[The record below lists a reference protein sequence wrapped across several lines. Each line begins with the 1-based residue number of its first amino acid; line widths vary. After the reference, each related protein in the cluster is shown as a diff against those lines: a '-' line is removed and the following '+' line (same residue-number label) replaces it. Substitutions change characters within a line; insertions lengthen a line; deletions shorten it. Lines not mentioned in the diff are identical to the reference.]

1 MQAQKISFRYENGSD
16 FVLKDASFGIKPGEH
31 IALIGPN
38 GSGKSTL
45 LKILVGELKIQSG
58 NILHENHETL
68 YLPQEINIFSNL
80 NVKDWLF
87 KQLNLENINKKIEN
101 LIKHGLEKK
110 ENLEKWGEL
119 RQRFELLDGDAFEI
133 NLEKA
138 MHQIPLINFSV
149 SQKVS
154 TLSGGQ
160 IQRLKLL
167 LIALAK
173 HDIILMDEPTN
184 DLDRESIDWLEKW
197 IQNTKSGIVIV
208 SHDRHLLNKV
218 INHIAAIDPQ
228 TRKIYKA
235 KSSYGDFLKQV
246 ESMRH
251 KLSTEYDRQQKNIKE
266 LKKKISEAQSKANR
280 GLGKKN
286 SSDKDKLGRNYRAE
300 RGANQSAAKVKKL
313 KQELA
318 NIVTLELPKH
328 YEMRFDYEI
337 EKIKSPT
344 AIHFE
349 NLTTQLG
356 NKKFGPYSGNI
367 SSNDKLSI
375 SGPNGIGKTTF
386 LKMLFGEIETDGKV
400 NIAKDANIF
409 FMQQSRWLSSNQ
421 TVWNMIFKQIKIL
434 EGEAKSRLTQYGIPE
449 DMWSNN
455 VANLSPGERTRLL
468 TCLINLKKPNL
479 LVLDEPTN
487 HMDTEAIESLEKGL
501 NKFSGTLIVVSH
513 DQTFLKNIGINK
525 TWEIASNKIKLHS

>member
-31 IALIGPN
+31 IALVGPN

-58 NILHENHETL
+58 NILQENHEIL
-68 YLPQEINIFSNL
+68 YLPQEIIFSSDL
-80 NVKDWLF
+80 KVKDWLF
-87 KQLNLENINKKIEN
+87 KQLGLQKIDKKMKNLMKS
-101 LIKHGLEKK
+101 GLEKK
-110 ENLEKWGEL
+110 KNLEEWGEL
-119 RQRFELLDGDAFEI
+119 RQRFELLDGDGFEI

-138 MHQIPLINFSV
+138 MHQILLINFNTEQRV
-149 SQKVS
+149 N

-184 DLDRESIDWLEKW
+184 DLDFESIDWLEKW
-197 IQNTKSGIVIV
+197 IKNTESGLVIV
-208 SHDRHLLNKV
+208 SHDRHLLNKA
-218 INHIAAIDPQ
+218 INHVAAIDPQ
-228 TRKIYKA
+228 THQTHKA

-246 ESMRH
+246 ENISQN
-251 KLSTEYDRQQKNIKE
+251 LSIENNRQQRNIKE

-286 SSDKDKLGRNYRAE
+286 FNDSDKRGRNYRAE
-300 RGANQSAAKVKKL
+300 KGANKSAAKVKKF
-313 KQELA
+313 KQELMQ
-318 NIVTLELPKH
+318 IVTIESPKH
-328 YEMRFDYEI
+328 YEMCFDYEI
-337 EKIKSPT
+337 EKIKSPI
-344 AIHFE
+344 AVRFE
-349 NLTTQLG
+349 NLITKLG
-356 NKKFGPYSGNI
+356 DNTFGPYSGSV

-375 SGPNGIGKTTF
+375 TGPNGIGKTTF
-386 LKMLFGEIETDGKV
+386 LKMLFGKIKTDGKI
-400 NIAKDANIF
+400 NIAKDAKIF
-409 FMQQSRWLSSNQ
+409 FMQQSRWIASNE
-421 TVWNMIFKQIKIL
+421 TVWNMTVKQIQIP

-449 DMWSNN
+449 KMWSNK
-455 VANLSPGERTRLL
+455 VADLSPGERTRLL

-501 NKFSGTLIVVSH
+501 KKFSGTLIIVSH
-513 DQTFLKNIGINK
+513 DQTFLEKIGISK
-525 TWEIASNKIKLHS
+525 TWEIAPDKIKLHF